1 MVCSALEPDLHSLQS
16 PPPNGDAAAAAA
28 PFRRVLLHPLVR
40 DKQGRKMSKSLGN
53 VIDPL
58 HVIHGASL
66 DTMLQEL
73 QAGSLPLRLEGNTRL
88 ISCQPCLAL
97 GVGQLGK
104 LLHRRL
110 ALFVC
115 DR

>member
-28 PFRRVLLHPLVR
+28 PFRRVLLHPVVR

-73 QAGSLPLRLEGNTRL
+73 QAGSLPTEEVDRAAAALRSATAKAFCDWSSLEFL
-88 ISCQPCLAL
+88 W
-97 GVGQLGK
+97 
-104 LLHRRL
+104 
-110 ALFVC
+110 
-115 DR
+115 

>member
-1 MVCSALEPDLHSLQS
+1 MVCSALEPDLHSLQP

-73 QAGSLPLRLEGNTRL
+73 QAGSLPAEEVDRAAAALRSATAETFCG
-88 ISCQPCLAL
+88 
-97 GVGQLGK
+97 
-104 LLHRRL
+104 
-110 ALFVC
+110 
-115 DR
+115 

>member
-28 PFRRVLLHPLVR
+28 AAAAAPFRRVLLHPVVR

-73 QAGSLPLRLEGNTRL
+73 QAGSLPAEEVDRAAAALRSATAKAFCDWSPLEIL
-88 ISCQPCLAL
+88 W
-97 GVGQLGK
+97 
-104 LLHRRL
+104 
-110 ALFVC
+110 
-115 DR
+115 